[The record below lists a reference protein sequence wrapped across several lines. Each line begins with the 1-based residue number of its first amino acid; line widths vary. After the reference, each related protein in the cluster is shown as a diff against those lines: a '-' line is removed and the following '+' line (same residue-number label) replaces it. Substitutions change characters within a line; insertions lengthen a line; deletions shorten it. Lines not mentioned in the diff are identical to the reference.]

1 MFSVME
7 QTMRQ
12 RALAVAGALAVAA
25 LIRGGPG
32 LAETYPE
39 RPVRIITGGAGTVHD
54 IVARELAQRL
64 GEGWPKGIVVE
75 NQPAAGLTIATS
87 MVAKAPPDGYTLL
100 LGDRTS
106 LAAAPSLYKGL
117 RYDPAKDL
125 RPITLV
131 ARAPAII
138 AAHPSIPA
146 NTLGEFIAFAMQQTQ
161 PVLFASAGNG
171 TFPHMTGLLF
181 AQLANVR
188 IQPVQFKGGGDAA
201 IALLGGH
208 AAFSALSIPT
218 ILPQVSAGQAKALA
232 VTSKQRMPGA
242 PGVPSAAEAGLPD
255 LVSEQWLA
263 LLAPAG
269 TPDAICERLHRDVVA
284 ILQSPAM
291 REKLQIQGAEA
302 APGTPQQLSEFMA
315 SEAARLKA
323 LIETVGLR
331 LD

>member
-1 MFSVME
+1 ME
-7 QTMRQ
+7 QTMLQ
-12 RALAVAGALAVAA
+12 RVWATVAA
-25 LIRGGPG
+25 VTTALICCVPA
-32 LAETYPE
+32 LSNTYPD

-64 GEGWPKGIVVE
+64 GDRWSKGVVIE

-87 MVAKAPPDGYTLL
+87 MVAKAAPDGYTVLI
-100 LGDRTS
+100 GDRTS

-117 RYDPAKDL
+117 RYDAAKDL

-138 AAHPSIPA
+138 AVHPNVPT
-146 NTLGEFIAFAMQQTQ
+146 NTLVEFIAYAKKQSQ

-171 TFPHMTGLLF
+171 TFPHLTGLLF
-181 AQLANVR
+181 AQLAGAR

-218 ILPQVSAGQAKALA
+218 ILPQVRFGQAKALA
-232 VTSKQRMPGA
+232 VTSSERMPGA
-242 PGVPSAAEAGLPD
+242 PDIPTTAEAGLQG

-263 LLAPAG
+263 MLVPAG
-269 TPDAICERLHRDVVA
+269 TPDAISDKLHRDVVA
-284 ILQSPAM
+284 ILKSPTM
-291 REKLQIQGAEA
+291 RDKLQTQGALA
-302 APGTPQQLSEFMA
+302 APGSPAELAAFMV

-323 LIETVGLR
+323 LIEGVSLGLE
-331 LD
+331 